1 TMFSSTEPPE
11 CGAPR
16 IGTVLC
22 YSCGGHHFERW
33 RPSHDGQTLPC
44 RGCAVP
50 SHGGGGA
57 FSMSMSTPR
66 STDLPRPAGP
76 ADASRVASRLAD
88 LHAEARTELDHRDAF
103 ELLVATVLSA
113 QTTDVRVNQVTP
125 ELFSRWPGPAALAA
139 ADEGAVTE
147 VVRPLGMGATRAR
160 RIIGL
165 AQGLLARHGG
175 EVPDDQAALEALPG
189 VGRKTAHVVRGA
201 WFGHSLLAV
210 DTHVGRLAQRLGWT
224 TATTPRRVE
233 EDVVARVEA
242 DGTGAPE
249 EDLTILGLRLILHG
263 RRVCT
268 ARAPRCGQ
276 CALVDL
282 CPREGVA

>member
-1 TMFSSTEPPE
+1 MSRSISREGGE
-11 CGAPR
+11 RAAGAP
-16 IGTVLC
+16 
-22 YSCGGHHFERW
+22 
-33 RPSHDGQTLPC
+33 
-44 RGCAVP
+44 A
-50 SHGGGGA
+50 
-57 FSMSMSTPR
+57 
-66 STDLPRPAGP
+66 PA
-76 ADASRVASRLAD
+76 AIVASELEE
-88 LHAEARTELDHRDAF
+88 LYPHARTELDHRDAL

-125 ELFSRWPGPAALAA
+125 ELFSRWPDPAALAA